1 MSIETL
7 LAELT
12 AATTA
17 QTAAI
22 QANTAILEKL
32 EAGREAAIAQLEAKG
47 ETKATR
53 TRRPKAEEPA
63 AGNASGGEA
72 ASTGSQAG
80 GVTTA
85 AENSAPTADEALVR
99 QLATDYIKGA
109 GDNAE
114 ERKARASNIKLIADH
129 FGTAA
134 LAGDN
139 GIKDA
144 EQRAQ
149 AVFYLKRFTAGVE
162 VNFSAEYD
170 FTGDPT
176 QGAAEAGDSFD
187 GIG

>member
-1 MSIETL
+1 MSIETA

-12 AATTA
+12 AAVV
-17 QTAAI
+17 
-22 QANTAILEKL
+22 ANTAILEKL
-32 EAGREAAIAQLEAKG
+32 EAGREAALAQLEAKG
-47 ETKATR
+47 ETKTTR
-53 TRRPKAEEPA
+53 TRKPKASDDSAGDA
-63 AGNASGGEA
+63 AGNASGAEG

-80 GVTTA
+80 GATA
-85 AENSAPTADEALVR
+85 AVKSTAPTADEALVR
-99 QLATDYIKGA
+99 QVATDYIKGA

-114 ERKARASNIKLIADH
+114 ERKARAGNIKRITDH

-149 AVFYLKRFTAGVE
+149 AVFYLKRYDAGLE

-176 QGAAEAGDSFD
+176 QGAAEAEDSFD